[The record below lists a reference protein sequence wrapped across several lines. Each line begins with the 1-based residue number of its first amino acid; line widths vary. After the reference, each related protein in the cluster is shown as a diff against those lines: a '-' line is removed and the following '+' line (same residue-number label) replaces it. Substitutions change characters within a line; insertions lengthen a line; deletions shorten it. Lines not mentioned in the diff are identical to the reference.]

1 MDVERLFSVVVGL
14 ILLAGVGMTAT
25 TLQSSVETT
34 PEEAVDVDT
43 GSLPIGSDD
52 IGRYDGALDD
62 SGGGTSAGGSGE
74 PQGDGTGGS
83 DGDPVDSEAS
93 SQGGEQRNG
102 DPQPGD
108 GSESSQSGG
117 DGPEMGKGEPD
128 QSLLEWLLSLLRALL
143 ALLLRLLPL
152 IVVFGLLAGVVAARD
167 RIASALLGFVG
178 EDGDG
183 DGDGGSRFRA
193 APTNDV
199 AQAWY
204 EMAALVD
211 ADVAETE
218 SPRQCATRAVE
229 AGADRSA
236 VDRVTTAFEEVR
248 YGHAPV
254 TDDRRRRAHE
264 GLDAVRSQLG
274 VDG

>member
-1 MDVERLFSVVVGL
+1 MDVDRLFSVVVGL
-14 ILLAGVGMTAT
+14 VLLAGVGVTAT

-34 PEEAVDVDT
+34 PEEAIDVDT

-52 IGRYDGALDD
+52 IGQYDGVLDD
-62 SGGGTSAGGSGE
+62 SNSASSPGGSGE
-74 PQGDGTGGS
+74 PESQGGS
-83 DGDPVDSEAS
+83 DSDADRA
-93 SQGGEQRNG
+93 
-102 DPQPGD
+102 
-108 GSESSQSGG
+108 ESSSSEESQPARDHSQSG
-117 DGPEMGKGEPD
+117 DGPEMGKGEAD

-143 ALLLRLLPL
+143 AFLLRLLPL
-152 IVVFGLLAGVVAARD
+152 LVVFGLLAGAVAARD
-167 RIASALLGFVG
+167 RIAAALLGFVDEDG
-178 EDGDG
+178 DDGDG
-183 DGDGGSRFRA
+183 DGSRLHA

-204 EMAALVD
+204 EMAALAD
-211 ADVAETE
+211 ADVTETA

-264 GLDAVRSQLG
+264 GLDTVRSQLG

>member
-1 MDVERLFSVVVGL
+1 MDAERVFTVVVGL

-34 PEEAVDVDT
+34 PEDAIDVDT
-43 GSLPIGSDD
+43 GSLPIGSDE
-52 IGRYDGALDD
+52 IGKYDGAFDD

-83 DGDPVDSEAS
+83 DGDRADSES
-93 SQGGEQRNG
+93 SSRNEEQSGAN
-102 DPQPGD
+102 PQSGD
-108 GSESSQSGG
+108 GSEQSQSG
-117 DGPEMGKGEPD
+117 DGPNTGKGEPD

-143 ALLLRLLPL
+143 AFLLRLLPL
-152 IVVFGLLAGVVAARD
+152 IVVFGLLAGAVAARD
-167 RIASALLGFVG
+167 RIAEALQGFVG

-193 APTNDV
+193 APTNEV

-264 GLDAVRSQLG
+264 GLDTVRSQLG
-274 VDG
+274 VDR